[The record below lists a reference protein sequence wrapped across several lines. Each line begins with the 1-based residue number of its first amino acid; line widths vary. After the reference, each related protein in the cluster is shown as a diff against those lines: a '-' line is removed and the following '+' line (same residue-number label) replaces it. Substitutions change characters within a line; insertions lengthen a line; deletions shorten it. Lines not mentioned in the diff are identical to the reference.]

1 MPAFRMI
8 RCASMIWAPAAQS
21 DLKDAGG
28 EDLAVNQE
36 SKNML
41 SLGLSKLR
49 QPDQAASLPL
59 SKPWHQ
65 E

>member
-28 EDLAVNQE
+28 EDLALDQE

-41 SLGLSKLR
+41 SLGLGVL
-49 QPDQAASLPL
+49 
-59 SKPWHQ
+59 
-65 E
+65 